1 MVPAEKPPAETQ
13 PEKSVN
19 EKLLVAV
26 EETNWPLKNLTTAV
40 KTAKTEVVA
49 NSAVTSGP
57 KYCEGDHTT
66 SDPSGDTD
74 SMRVSETVF
83 SVKETL
89 EIAGRH
95 WVSQ

>member
-1 MVPAEKPPAETQ
+1 M
-13 PEKSVN
+13 
-19 EKLLVAV
+19 
-26 EETNWPLKNLTTAV
+26 

-89 EIAGRH
+89 EIAGRDH
-95 WVSQ
+95 SVGQ